1 MRGGRLAK
9 MSDMPN
15 NVPAVQSQG
24 SYGEPMATNRN
35 PGPTEISLPTPQSHL
50 GSLTWQGHGDD
61 QMSTMSSH
69 LHGNQGSEFKSHKDV
84 NEVEIMSSDS
94 SSSSS
99 SDE

>member
-1 MRGGRLAK
+1 MGNPWQPK
-9 MSDMPN
+9 ETQ
-15 NVPAVQSQG
+15 VPQK
-24 SYGEPMATNRN
+24 
-35 PGPTEISLPTPQSHL
+35 SLCQHHSSHL

-94 SSSSS
+94 LSSSS